1 MQCITPFFYKSHTQ
15 QFKTSRLQKSALMYS
30 LNNKISI
37 LGCGWYGLELAKELL
52 KNGYIVKGSTTTPDK
67 LAILQQ
73 AGILPYLINFTPEE
87 DNVDYEF
94 FNCDLLIISIPPKRS
109 TAEQHTFLSKIKQV
123 SKAAVNGNVPNII
136 FISATSVYG
145 DYNKEVNEQ
154 TTPYPETESGKA
166 ILAAE
171 RTLTAIPDFI
181 TTIVRFGGL
190 IGPGRDPGRFFAG
203 KSAIPNG
210 KAPVNLIHLSDC
222 IGLTLRI
229 IEKQAFGYIFN
240 ACATD
245 HPTRSIFYTA
255 AAARSGL
262 ELPQFKDELLNW
274 KSVHSIYIAEK
285 LSYQFKI
292 TLNSLV

>member
-1 MQCITPFFYKSHTQ
+1 MHHPFFYKILTQ
-15 QFKTSRLQKSALMYS
+15 QFKTCRPQKSTLMYP

-37 LGCGWYGLELAKELL
+37 LGCGWYGLELAKEFL
-52 KNGYIVKGSTTTPDK
+52 KNGYTVKGSTTTPDK

-73 AGILPYLINFTPEE
+73 AGILPYLINFTPEK
-87 DNVDYEF
+87 DSIDYDF
-94 FNCDLLIISIPPKRS
+94 FECDLLIISIPPKRG
-109 TAEQHTFLSKIKQV
+109 TAEQHTFLSKIQKV
-123 SKAAVNGNVPNII
+123 SKAAVNGNIPNVI

-145 DYNKEVNEQ
+145 DYNQQVDER
-154 TTPYPETESGKA
+154 TTPNPETESGKA

-171 RTLTAIPDFI
+171 RTLTAIPDFT
-181 TTIVRFGGL
+181 TTILRFGGL
-190 IGPGRDPGRFFAG
+190 IGPDRDPGRFFAG

-210 KAPVNLIHLSDC
+210 KAPVNLIHLLDC

-255 AAARSGL
+255 AAAKSGL
-262 ELPQFKDELLNW
+262 EMPHFKDELLNW

-285 LSYQFKI
+285 LNYEFKI

>member
-1 MQCITPFFYKSHTQ
+1 
-15 QFKTSRLQKSALMYS
+15 MYS

-52 KNGYIVKGSTTTPDK
+52 KNGYTVKGSTTTPDK
-67 LAILQQ
+67 LESFQQ
-73 AGILPYLINFTPEE
+73 AGILPYLINFTEE
-87 DNVDYEF
+87 KDNVDYEF
-94 FNCDLLIISIPPKRS
+94 FDCDLLIISIPPKRN
-109 TAEQHTFLSKIKQV
+109 TAEQHTFLSKIQKV
-123 SKAAVNGNVPNII
+123 SKAAVNGNIPNII

-145 DYNKEVNEQ
+145 DYNQEVNEH
-154 TTPYPETESGKA
+154 TVPNPETGSGKA

-171 RTLTAIPDFI
+171 QNLTTNVNFS
-181 TTIVRFGGL
+181 TTILRFGGL

-262 ELPQFKDELLNW
+262 EIPQFKDELLNW

-285 LSYQFKI
+285 LNYEFKI
-292 TLNSLV
+292 SLNSLV

>member
-1 MQCITPFFYKSHTQ
+1 
-15 QFKTSRLQKSALMYS
+15 MYS

-37 LGCGWYGLELAKELL
+37 LGCGWYGSALAKELL
-52 KNGYIVKGSTTTPDK
+52 ENGYIVKGSTTTPDK
-67 LAILQQ
+67 LAILKQ
-73 AGILPYLINFTPEE
+73 AGILPYLINFTSEE
-87 DNVDYEF
+87 DIINNDF
-94 FNCDLLIISIPPKRS
+94 FDCDLLIISIPPKRS
-109 TAEQHTFLSKIKQV
+109 TAEQHTFLSKIQKV
-123 SKAAVNGNVPNII
+123 SKAAVNGNIPNII

-145 DYNKEVNEQ
+145 DYNQEVNEH
-154 TTPYPETESGKA
+154 TAPDPETESGKA

-171 RTLTAIPDFI
+171 QNLTAIPDFT
-181 TTIVRFGGL
+181 TTILRFGGL

-255 AAARSGL
+255 AASRSGL
-262 ELPQFKDELLNW
+262 EMPQFKDELLNW
-274 KSVHSIYIAEK
+274 KSVHSIYVAEK
-285 LSYQFKI
+285 LNYEFKI

>member
-1 MQCITPFFYKSHTQ
+1 MH
-15 QFKTSRLQKSALMYS
+15 S

-67 LAILQQ
+67 LESLQQ
-73 AGILPYLINFTPEE
+73 AGILPYLINFTEE
-87 DNVDYEF
+87 ENSVDYEF
-94 FNCDLLIISIPPKRS
+94 FDCDILIISIPPKRS
-109 TAEQHTFLSKIKQV
+109 TAEQHTFLSKIQKV
-123 SKAAVNGNVPNII
+123 SKAAVKGNVPNVI

-145 DYNKEVNEQ
+145 DYNQEVNEQ
-154 TTPYPETESGKA
+154 TIPNPETESGKA

-171 RTLTAIPDFI
+171 HTLTANPDFT
-181 TTIVRFGGL
+181 TTILRFGGL

-203 KSAIPNG
+203 KTAIPNG

-222 IGLTLRI
+222 IGLTLCLL
-229 IEKQAFGYIFN
+229 EKQAFGHIFN
-240 ACATD
+240 ACAAD

-255 AAARSGL
+255 AAASAGL
-262 ELPQFKDELLNW
+262 AIPQFQEELLNW

-285 LSYQFKI
+285 LNYKFKI
-292 TLNSLV
+292 TLNSLVATNT